1 MRHHIP
7 VITICIVSA
16 GFATGLSAQSPAPE
30 RLLARA
36 ALETGHVS
44 GLVSDAVGRG
54 VADASVLALGQTLV
68 SARSDARGHFQL
80 ALPPGDYVLRATRS
94 GYISTYR
101 EPVRVRS
108 SVVLLRNITMTRQGE
123 AISELVADES
133 HAHTDLAWWLRHL
146 SRSVLR
152 DGMTEPGSAA
162 SSPPDISPS
171 RAADSASRWA
181 AALAD
186 ADFRGQLNFMT
197 TAVAGPISDLSEAAW
212 PRGVAFMALGSPVV
226 GYGAWQL
233 RAAVASGDRSSWN
246 VLGEYVS
253 NPTREHV
260 WNLRLSYSAQG
271 YTIATEQLSAATG
284 IARSAAGVSG
294 QDRWRIGPALEVEY
308 GLRAERF
315 DYLSD
320 PQLFSGHAGVRM
332 VVLPRTFVRVQSGQN
347 MIAPGADEFL
357 PPAGGPWLPAERYFV
372 PLSGRGTLSA
382 ETVRYAD
389 LSVSHHLGESDAWP
403 TLRFRG
409 FRQHALNQM
418 TTLFGVA
425 DQVDRGQYFVAPVGA
440 VSLQGWSA
448 GATGHLGRFM
458 RGQVEY
464 SHVSST
470 WDTGNRLRAVRRVA
484 PSVIREDFERV
495 HDLTATVEAE
505 LARTATHVNVIYR
518 ASTGFSGTD
527 GAAMPAVGHRFDLQV
542 RQVLPYQPTRSGRL
556 ELVFA
561 IRNLFRDARGE
572 ASWYDELLTVGPPL
586 RLMGGIQVR
595 F

>member
-1 MRHHIP
+1 MRHRIP
-7 VITICIVSA
+7 VITICIVSTWVGA
-16 GFATGLSAQSPAPE
+16 SLSAQSPAPE

-36 ALETGHVS
+36 AIETGHVS

-68 SARSDARGHFQL
+68 SARSDVRGHFQL
-80 ALPPGDYVLRATRS
+80 SLPPGDYVLRATRS

-108 SVVLLRNITMTRQGE
+108 SVVLQRNITMTRQGE
-123 AISELVADES
+123 AISELVADDN

-152 DGMTEPGSAA
+152 DGTAEPGAVESA
-162 SSPPDISPS
+162 PPDISPS
-171 RAADSASRWA
+171 RAMDGAARWA

-186 ADFRGQLNFMT
+186 ADFRGQLNFVT
-197 TAVAGPISDLSEAAW
+197 TAVAGPISDLSDAAW
-212 PRGVAFMALGSPVV
+212 PRGVAFMALGAPVV

-253 NPTREHV
+253 NPSRTHV

-271 YTIATEQLSAATG
+271 YTFATDQLPTVPG
-284 IARSAAGVSG
+284 LARSAAGVSA
-294 QDRWRIGPALEVEY
+294 QDRWHLNPAVAVEY

-320 PQLFSGHAGVRM
+320 PQLFSGHAGIRLL
-332 VVLPRTFVRVQSGQN
+332 VLPRTFVRVQTGQN

-389 LSVSHHLGESDAWP
+389 VSVSHHLGESDAMP
-403 TLRFRG
+403 TLEFRG

-425 DQVDRGQYFVAPVGA
+425 NQMDRGQYFVAPLGA

-448 GATGHLGRFM
+448 GVSGHVGRFVH
-458 RGQVEY
+458 GQVEY

-484 PSVIREDFERV
+484 PSVVREDFERV
-495 HDLTATVEAE
+495 HDLTATIEAD
-505 LARTATHVNVIYR
+505 LAQSATHVNLIYR
-518 ASTGFSGTD
+518 ASTGFSGDD
-527 GAAMPAVGHRFDLQV
+527 GTRMPIVGQRFDLQV
-542 RQVLPYQPTRSGRL
+542 RQALPYQPTRSGRL
-556 ELVFA
+556 ELVFS